1 MKLTLEQAA
10 QILGISALLL
20 RWRIRHPCVLAFPPL
35 LRWRSGHHRVLA
47 FVERKPA
54 TVELATVLKC
64 KTTMVNPSSN
74 AGRPR

>member
-1 MKLTLEQAA
+1 MKLTLVQAA
-10 QILGISALLL
+10 QILGIFA
-20 RWRIRHPCVLAFPPL
+20 PL

-54 TVELATVLKC
+54 TVELATILKC